1 MNDGRLAS
9 ASLAIGKLARRAGV
23 GVKPIR
29 FYERQRLFMV
39 PMRKDSGYRLY
50 LEHVLGRIRFIRRIG

>member
-1 MNDGRLAS
+1 MVVLHVHHYPS
-9 ASLAIGKLARRAGV
+9 EKLARRAGV

-29 FYERQRLFMV
+29 FYERQRLFTA

-50 LEHVLGRIRFIRRIG
+50 PEHVLGRIRFIRRIG